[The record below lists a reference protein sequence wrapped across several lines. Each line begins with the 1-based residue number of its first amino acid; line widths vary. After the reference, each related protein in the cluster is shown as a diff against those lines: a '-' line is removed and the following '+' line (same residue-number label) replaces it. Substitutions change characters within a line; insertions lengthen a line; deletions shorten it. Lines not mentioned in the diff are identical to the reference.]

1 MASNEKLTLRQAEA
15 EMECFRKVFTQVR
28 TLICDKIGG
37 LQEISSKP
45 ENGDEYCPCYAF
57 WGKEKACD
65 NCISKIAFQEK
76 CQKTKLEFLGNN
88 IYQVTSRYVEIDGVP
103 QVMELV
109 KCLDDDSLVDGGNR
123 EKLINKLTSY
133 DEKLYMDAMTGA
145 FNRRYYEESVRKKQM
160 NAGVAVID
168 TDDFKLCNDTFGHN
182 AGDVALTTIVSI
194 IRGCIRKTDI
204 LIRTGGDEFILIL
217 PDVGENFFRK
227 KLEQI
232 QAAVGEA
239 RVSQYERMMLSISIG
254 GVMCRN
260 EPVETA
266 VERADRLMYQA
277 KAEKNT
283 VVTEKNALLGEAAT
297 ESGYLDRN
305 RKKLHILIIDDAEIN
320 REILTEMLKDDYQ
333 ILKASSGE
341 EGVALLEQYGKEI
354 NLVLLDIIMPGMDG
368 FEVLKIMDQR
378 QWIDVIPVIVIS
390 SENGDTF
397 VRQAY
402 ELGAAD
408 YIRRPFDSK
417 IVYQR
422 VSNILKLYAKQRRLV
437 ALVTNQLFEREK
449 NNRILTHVLGQVVE
463 FRNSGDGLHTLRV
476 SETTQRLLE
485 ILSRKS
491 DRYPMTADQQYLIA
505 SAAVLHDIG
514 LVQVDESILK
524 HTESLTEQQFSEY
537 KNHTIFG
544 EKILAEFTE
553 YQEEYLIQFAE
564 QICRW
569 HHEKYD
575 GTGYPDGLKGEE
587 IPIAV
592 QVVSLAIAYD
602 NLIRKAVDGQECTK
616 AQAIQ
621 KIVSER
627 SGDFQPLL
635 LECLKE
641 L

>member
-1 MASNEKLTLRQAEA
+1 MALNEKLTLSQAEA

-28 TLICDKIGG
+28 TLTSDKIGG
-37 LQEISSKP
+37 LQNIPPTQEP
-45 ENGDEYCPCYAF
+45 GDENAPCYAL
-57 WGKEKACD
+57 WGKETPCD

-76 CQKTKLEFLGNN
+76 CQKTKLEFLGDK

-109 KCLDDDSLVDGGNR
+109 KCLDDDSLVDSGNR
-123 EKLINKLTSY
+123 EKLIHKLTSY
-133 DEKLYMDAMTGA
+133 DEKLYVDAMTGA
-145 FNRRYYEESVRKKQM
+145 FNRRYYEDSVRKKHM
-160 NAGVAVID
+160 NAGIAVID

-182 AGDVALTTIVSI
+182 AGDLALTTIVST
-194 IRGCIRKTDI
+194 IRRFIRKTDI
-204 LIRTGGDEFILIL
+204 LVRTGGDEFILIV

-232 QAAVGEA
+232 QAAVGET
-239 RVSQYERMMLSISIG
+239 RISQYERMQLSISIG

-260 EPVETA
+260 ELVETA

-283 VVTEKNALLGEAAT
+283 VITEKNALLGETST
-297 ESGYLDRN
+297 ENVYLDRN
-305 RKKLHILIIDDAEIN
+305 RQKPQILIIDDAEIN
-320 REILTEMLKDDYQ
+320 REILWEILKDDYQ
-333 ILKASSGE
+333 ILKVSSGE
-341 EGVALLEQYGKEI
+341 EGIALLEKYGKAI

-368 FEVLKIMDQR
+368 FEVLNIMNER
-378 QWIDVIPVIVIS
+378 QWMDDIPVIIIS

-397 VRQAY
+397 VRRAY

-449 NNRILTHVLGQVVE
+449 NNRILTHVLGQIVE
-463 FRNSGDGLHTLRV
+463 FRNGGDGLHTLRV
-476 SETTQRLLE
+476 SNTTGRLLE

-491 DRYPMTADQQYLIA
+491 KRYPMTGDQQYLIA
-505 SAAVLHDIG
+505 AASVLHDIG
-514 LVQVDESILK
+514 LVQVDDHILN
-524 HTESLTEQQFSEY
+524 HAEPLTEQQLTEY
-537 KNHTIFG
+537 RNHTIFG
-544 EKILAEFTE
+544 EKILSEFTE
-553 YQEEYLIQFAE
+553 YQEEYLIQFAK

-569 HHEKYD
+569 HHERYD

-592 QVVSLAIAYD
+592 QVVSLAIVYD
-602 NLIRKAVDGQECTK
+602 NLMRNTADGGEYSKAEVIEKICAEQEN
-616 AQAIQ
+616 A
-621 KIVSER
+621 
-627 SGDFQPLL
+627 FQPLL